1 MKTWLIVGGIALVAL
16 YLVVR
21 FVLIAII
28 WYADNLRRKGLLKK

>member
-1 MKTWLIVGGIALVAL
+1 MKTWLILGVIFLIVL
-16 YLVVR
+16 YLAVR

>member
-1 MKTWLIVGGIALVAL
+1 MKTWLILGGIALITL

>member
-1 MKTWLIVGGIALVAL
+1 MKTWLIVGGIALVVL